1 MKKIGIIGGLGP
13 EATIDYYKE
22 IINAFKNENGDLNYP
37 EIIIYSVN
45 MLEFLGLMKEKKYDQ
60 VSSYLLE
67 KIEGLKRAGA
77 EFAVLSANTPHLLFD
92 RLREKSGIPMI
103 SIVETTC
110 EEAKKRGLKRVG
122 LFGTKI
128 TMDASFF
135 PNVFK
140 KQGIEVVMPEKE
152 DKELINHKLFSEIEL
167 GIFKDDTRRILI
179 RVIEKMVQE
188 QHIDSLI
195 LGCTEFPLI
204 LKEAYYAGVPILN
217 TTKIHVDAIVKYC
230 VEGTRL
236 SMGHGII

>member
-22 IINAFKNENGDLNYP
+22 IINAFKNEKGDLNYP

-45 MLEFLGLMKEKKYDQ
+45 MSEFISLMKEKKYDQ
-60 VSSYLLE
+60 VITLLLE

-92 RLREKSGIPMI
+92 RIKEKSGIPLI
-103 SIVETTC
+103 SIVETAC
-110 EEAKKRGLKRVG
+110 EESIKRGYKRAG
-122 LFGTKI
+122 LFGTAF
-128 TMDASFF
+128 TMEASFF
-135 PNVFK
+135 TDIFK
-140 KQGIEVVMPEKE
+140 INGIDVIRP
-152 DKELINHKLFSEIEL
+152 DKEEREIINHKLFSEIEL
-167 GIFKDDTRRILI
+167 GIFKEDTRLILI
-179 RVIEKMVQE
+179 GIIEKMVHD

-204 LKEAYYAGVPILN
+204 LNESFYAGIPMLN

-230 VEGTRL
+230 IG
-236 SMGHGII
+236 